1 MMMMSAGV
9 GRTRRKKDF
18 SRGGHSHFCVLTLG
32 KQYHSRH
39 HQNLWW
45 SSSFFSREG
54 INLFAGQ
61 FHFDPFHSDYYQSS
75 VVFSIVQGG
84 RNGSSSH
91 IFDFVVSLSS
101 SWMRVHVER
110 KSVRGQLA
118 HHFDHLHHHHRH
130 HIMIDPF

>member
-1 MMMMSAGV
+1 MMMMSVVV

-39 HQNLWW
+39 HQLVMMIIIF
-45 SSSFFSREG
+45 SFFFPEKELTCLLDNFIWSFS
-54 INLFAGQ
+54 LY
-61 FHFDPFHSDYYQSS
+61 YYQSS
-75 VVFSIVQGG
+75 VLFSIVQGG

-118 HHFDHLHHHHRH
+118 HHFDHLHHRH